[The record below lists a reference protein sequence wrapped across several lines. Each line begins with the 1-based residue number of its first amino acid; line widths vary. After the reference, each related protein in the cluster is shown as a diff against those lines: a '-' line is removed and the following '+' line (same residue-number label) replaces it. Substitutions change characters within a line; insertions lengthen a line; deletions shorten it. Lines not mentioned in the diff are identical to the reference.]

1 MFILPAEAIFS
12 STSNSRRR
20 INVGLS
26 ASNFAVFAWLRIA
39 AVSSRREIKL
49 ASAAFLASV
58 ALRQQVVRRS
68 HVIGAE
74 KCLDHIDP
82 KRQTNFRFWQRL
94 SMKAP
99 PTHRSVAG
107 LVVNA
112 IGCNSAKHGRELPSS
127 LGSFGVR
134 RRNFPWEIHCFT
146 ILAHFA
152 NWADRAKQPLPSSF
166 CVERFRAHGQV
177 GFAPT
182 WCVRRESNP

>member
-1 MFILPAEAIFS
+1 MFDSPNSTHSKLTTRSASPFSPNTMFILPAEAIFS

-20 INVGLS
+20 ISVGLS

-94 SMKAP
+94 TVCVGIASNFV
-99 PTHRSVAG
+99 S
-107 LVVNA
+107 A
-112 IGCNSAKHGRELPSS
+112 ITSGT
-127 LGSFGVR
+127 
-134 RRNFPWEIHCFT
+134 RNFWRT
-146 ILAHFA
+146 DWMNGSSRSGTSWLQSLQSN
-152 NWADRAKQPLPSSF
+152 NW
-166 CVERFRAHGQV
+166 
-177 GFAPT
+177 
-182 WCVRRESNP
+182 